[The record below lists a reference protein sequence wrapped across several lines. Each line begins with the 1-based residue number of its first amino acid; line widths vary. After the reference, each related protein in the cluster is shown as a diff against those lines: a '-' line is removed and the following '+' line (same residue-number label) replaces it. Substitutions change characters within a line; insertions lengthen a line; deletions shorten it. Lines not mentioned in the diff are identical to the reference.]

1 MARAITFFIA
11 GLMGTAACDAARAA
25 QYIVPMVRDVEAR
38 TGAPVLIGRFVDC
51 KAHVPYE
58 GTAFVQHGKVTMKR
72 VTIKQCGNQNEPAT
86 AYWYTSD
93 PGYKGID
100 EANFSYVSGSA
111 LIVHIT
117 VR

>member
-1 MARAITFFIA
+1 MARASVYIVT
-11 GLMGTAACDAARAA
+11 GLVGIGACEAVHSA
-25 QYIVPMVRDVEAR
+25 QYIIPQVRDVETR

-51 KAHVPYE
+51 RSHAPYE
-58 GTAFVQHGKVTMKR
+58 GTAFAQHGKVTMKR
-72 VTIKQCGNQNEPAT
+72 ATVNNCGNPNEPAT

-100 EANFSYVSGSA
+100 EANFSYASGSA

>member
-1 MARAITFFIA
+1 MARTVACIIA
-11 GLMGTAACDAARAA
+11 GLIATAGCDAARSA
-25 QYIVPMVRDVEAR
+25 QYIVPTVRDVETR
-38 TGAPVLIGRFVDC
+38 TGAPVLIGRFIDC
-51 KAHVPYE
+51 KAHAPYE

-72 VTIKQCGNQNEPAT
+72 TTMNQCENPNEPAT

-100 EANFSYVSGSA
+100 EANFSMVSGSA
-111 LIVHIT
+111 LIVLIT

>member
-1 MARAITFFIA
+1 LSAKDERKIMARASVYIVT
-11 GLMGTAACDAARAA
+11 GLVGIGACEAVHSA
-25 QYIVPMVRDVEAR
+25 QYIIPQVRDVETR

-51 KAHVPYE
+51 RSHAPYE
-58 GTAFVQHGKVTMKR
+58 GTAFAQHGKVTMKR
-72 VTIKQCGNQNEPAT
+72 ATVNNCG
-86 AYWYTSD
+86 D

>member
-1 MARAITFFIA
+1 MARMLLYIVA
-11 GLMGTAACDAARAA
+11 GFVGTGACDATRAA

-72 VTIKQCGNQNEPAT
+72 VTINQCGNQNEPAT

>member
-1 MARAITFFIA
+1 MVRIVPYIFVSLMA
-11 GLMGTAACDAARAA
+11 TAMCEATRAA
-25 QYIVPMVRDVEAR
+25 QYIVPHVREVETR
-38 TGAPVLIGRFVDC
+38 TGAPVLIGRFIDC
-51 KAHVPYE
+51 KAHAPYE

-72 VTIKQCGNQNEPAT
+72 TTMNQCGNLNEPAT

-100 EANFSYVSGSA
+100 EANFSLVSGSA

>member
-1 MARAITFFIA
+1 MIRVFPYVIVGFLASAAGDMARS
-11 GLMGTAACDAARAA
+11 A
-25 QYIVPMVRDVEAR
+25 QYSIPRVRQVETR
-38 TGAPVLIGRFVDC
+38 TGAPVLIGAFVDC
-51 KAHVPYE
+51 RSHAPYE
-58 GTAFVQHGKVTMKR
+58 GTAFVRHGKVAMKR
-72 VTIKQCGNQNEPAT
+72 ITLNQCGNPKEPAT

-93 PGYKGID
+93 PGYKGLD